1 MTSFPRGRGTTRTS
15 VTDWYWGATVRVDG
29 AGPLLERLAAT
40 VTGPGIHVQR
50 PDTAHVTLLYA
61 PLREENACNG
71 LASRIRTAAAEHARF
86 KLVLSGLGEFATA
99 TRVVA
104 WLGIEEGAEQLI
116 ELRQGLAA
124 CDRDVLPY
132 TWRPHC
138 TLLYAEQPDAY
149 PTVRPAIGEALAG
162 ERIEVDVT
170 DLWIAGFPATGHAAH
185 DLEYRLRVPLR
196 SSNGKP

>member
-1 MTSFPRGRGTTRTS
+1 LTRLT
-15 VTDWYWGATVRVDG
+15 ATV
-29 AGPLLERLAAT
+29 A
-40 VTGPGIHVQR
+40 GPGIHVQR

-61 PLREENACNG
+61 PLREEQACNG
-71 LASRIRTAAAEHARF
+71 LASRVMGVAAEQAPFR
-86 KLVLSGLGEFATA
+86 LVLSGLGEFATA

-116 ELRQGLAA
+116 GLRNGLAQ

-149 PTVRPAIGEALAG
+149 PSVRPAIGEALAG
-162 ERIEVDVT
+162 ERIEVDV
-170 DLWIAGFPATGHAAH
+170 DALWIAGFPSTGHAAH
-185 DLEYRLRVPLR
+185 DLEYRLHVPLR
-196 SSNGKP
+196 SPNGKP